1 MTLHILNKNDSTL
14 WQTCLQSLQAGDA
27 LLLIED
33 GVYLAMLNSA
43 ALQVLNSQAKA
54 LSSLHVLA
62 EDLALRGISARIAP
76 VFSCIPYQAFVE
88 LCLQHNRVVNWH

>member
-1 MTLHILNKNDSTL
+1 MTLHIINKTDTTL

-33 GVYLAMLNSA
+33 GVYLAMANNA
-43 ALQVLNSQAKA
+43 ALQVLNKHQI
-54 LSSLHVLA
+54 SLTCYVLA
-62 EDLALRGISARIAP
+62 EDLALRGISARITP
-76 VFSCIPYQAFVE
+76 VFSSIPYQAFVE